1 MAKVTAPLLSFGAG
15 GAIAKT
21 QVYASWKGIPYVRRY
36 VVPANTPSTE
46 KDKTKNLF
54 RTLTQLY
61 KNMDTDAL
69 APWSAFASGKPL
81 TSRNALLKFNVSKSA
96 MWGQTDWDAFIGSP
110 STKSAPTFTAFALAS
125 GSAGVLTSTVS
136 APPAPTGW
144 TLSSAIYVVRVD
156 DNPQTTTDYSIAS
169 HAVNSSPWELAL
181 SSLPTATYMVSAWLV
196 WSIGG
201 GLFAYSAS
209 KVDSQAVA

>member
-36 VVPANTPSTE
+36 VIPANTPSTE

-61 KNMDTDAL
+61 KNMDTDAVT
-69 APWSAFASGKPL
+69 PWAAFASGKPM
-81 TSRNALLKFNVSKSA
+81 TSRNALLKFNVAKTA
-96 MWGQTDWDAFIGSP
+96 MWGQTDWMDFIGSP
-110 STKSAPTFTAFALAS
+110 STKSAPTFNSYALGSS
-125 GSAGVLTSTVS
+125 GAGILTSTV
-136 APPAPTGW
+136 ALPPSPTGW
-144 TLSSAIYVVRVD
+144 TPAAAVYVLRVN
-156 DNPQTTTDYSIAS
+156 DNPQTTTDYSITS
-169 HAVNSSPWELAL
+169 HSIVSTPWQLAL
-181 SSLPTATYMVSAWLV
+181 TGLATATYMVSGWIV
-196 WSIGG
+196 WNIGG

-209 KVDSQAVA
+209 KTDSQAVA